1 MAKRTSRKETS
12 PASETGAPLSPEADK
27 LLGAA
32 VKEFERKQ
40 QKLDADWGFD
50 SYQQWGF
57 DQLSGTFR
65 LEFESGDQVHA
76 DGQILGSYASNNGS
90 WEWAWNNPFVDSSM
104 ARDSQLVKQE
114 GERLGI
120 SFLHTGPID
129 VPNEK
134 FVSYL
139 CAVGVKLTG
148 SSGAFR
154 GTAGPIDVVILL
166 KNPRRVKKAAK
177 APRTLKKAA

>member
-1 MAKRTSRKETS
+1 MAKRTTKKEPS
-12 PASETGAPLSPEADK
+12 PVPETEPPFSPEADK
-27 LLGAA
+27 LLAA
-32 VKEFERKQ
+32 ALKEFERKQ

-90 WEWAWNNPFVDSSM
+90 WEWAWNNPFVDASM
-104 ARDSQLVKQE
+104 ARDSRLVKQE

-120 SFLHTGPID
+120 SFLHIGPLV
-129 VPNEK
+129 VPNVQ
-134 FVSYL
+134 FISRL
-139 CAVGVKLTG
+139 CAAGVKITN
-148 SSGAFR
+148 SIGAFR

-177 APRTLKKAA
+177 APKKLKKAA

>member
-1 MAKRTSRKETS
+1 MAKRTTKKDSNPVPETKS
-12 PASETGAPLSPEADK
+12 PLLPEADK

-32 VKEFERKQ
+32 LKEFERKQ

-50 SYQQWGF
+50 SYKQWGF

-76 DGQILGSYASNNGS
+76 DGQILGSYANNNGS
-90 WEWAWNNPFVDSSM
+90 WEWAWNNPFVDASM

-114 GERLGI
+114 GVRLGI
-120 SFLHTGPID
+120 SFLHTGPIE
-129 VPNEK
+129 VPNEQ

-139 CAVGVKLTG
+139 CAVGVKFTG
-148 SSGAFR
+148 SIGAFR

-177 APRTLKKAA
+177 APKTLKKAA

>member
-1 MAKRTSRKETS
+1 MAKRGTKKQANPAPET
-12 PASETGAPLSPEADK
+12 EAPLSPEAGV
-27 LLGAA
+27 LLGSA

-40 QKLDADWGFD
+40 AKLDANWGFD
-50 SYQQWGF
+50 SYKQWGF

-65 LEFESGDQVHA
+65 LEFEEDDQVHA

-90 WEWAWNNPFVDSSM
+90 WEWAWNNPFVDASM
-104 ARDSQLVKQE
+104 ARDSQLVKKE

-120 SFLHTGPID
+120 SFLHTGPIE
-129 VPNEK
+129 VPNDQ
-134 FVSYL
+134 FLSYL
-139 CAVGVKLTG
+139 CAVGVKFTG
-148 SSGAFR
+148 SVGAFR

-177 APRTLKKAA
+177 APKTLKKAA